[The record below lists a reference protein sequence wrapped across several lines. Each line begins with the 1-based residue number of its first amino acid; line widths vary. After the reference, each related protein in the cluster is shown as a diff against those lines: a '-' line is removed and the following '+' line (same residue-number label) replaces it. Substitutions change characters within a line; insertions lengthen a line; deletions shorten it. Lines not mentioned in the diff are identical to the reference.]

1 MLWAGIW
8 GRHKSVV
15 CRVQAPEPGPSR
27 TGPALSLCW
36 AVCDAGCTCWSRGEQ
51 GAGWPL
57 SLRKPESP
65 TAWEAL
71 VDLPPGFKPLPCG
84 AGNKS
89 SSVTRQSRSIFCTQA
104 LSQALTAPG
113 AVGPTSKLLHQNPCV
128 PSPFLPVTCW
138 AIQGKSLNLSGPQ
151 PLRVRSGDSSTYVAG
166 QGEKEMHHHV

>member
-1 MLWAGIW
+1 MDVGSFTQRPWAWRPVGTEGDRLTKGSRWSPQDMLLPCCPCGAPW
-8 GRHKSVV
+8 GGGV
-15 CRVQAPEPGPSR
+15 P
-27 TGPALSLCW
+27 PALSLCW

-104 LSQALTAPG
+104 LSQALTAPR

-128 PSPFLPVTCW
+128 KVHFCL
-138 AIQGKSLNLSGPQ
+138 
-151 PLRVRSGDSSTYVAG
+151 
-166 QGEKEMHHHV
+166 